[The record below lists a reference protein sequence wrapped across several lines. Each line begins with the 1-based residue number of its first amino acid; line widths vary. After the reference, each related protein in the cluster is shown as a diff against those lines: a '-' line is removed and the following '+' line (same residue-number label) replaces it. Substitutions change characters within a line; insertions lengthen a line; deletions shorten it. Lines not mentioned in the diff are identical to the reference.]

1 MASQIISISNIS
13 YKNDENLRVLTAVL
27 SKWFKYPKTL
37 HFTSPNLKYP
47 FNINHWITSFYKE
60 EKTETYIIKNKKWI
74 IGHLSVL
81 IDKTRNSAHLFHL
94 IIDDA
99 NRQKG
104 YAEKLI
110 RYVETQITEN
120 YNIQYITIKCVKKNV
135 PAIALYQKMGFQKL
149 KEKRWM
155 KMIKHIG
162 QN

>member
-1 MASQIISISNIS
+1 MTNQKISISNIS
-13 YKNDENLRVLTAVL
+13 YKNDESLRILTAVL
-27 SKWFKYPKTL
+27 SKWFKNPKTL
-37 HFTSPNLKYP
+37 HFTSPDLRYP

-60 EKTETYIIKNKKWI
+60 KKTETYIIKNKKWI

-81 IDKTRNSAHLFHL
+81 IHETRKSAHLFHL

-120 YNIQYITIKCVKKNV
+120 YDIQYITLKCVKKNF

-149 KEKRWM
+149 KEKRCI
-155 KMIKHIG
+155 KMIKNIG